1 MRRVLSKPSS
11 VSQLASRRFIAT
23 GKAKLARAMGIL
35 LRSHPFHGH
44 VASGWR
50 ARPESPDRRE
60 LAVGTMG
67 VCWSCGGVQL
77 IWNPEFVNTITD
89 LELAGVLLHEVHHVV
104 MRHPFLFPDRGSPDF
119 DAYAALVAEEVTVNE
134 FVSLPLPGDP
144 FQLEQFTAKHPSL
157 KPFESTRERYRKLY
171 DAGRARRDHEERQQF
186 QKTVEEQLEKLLSG
200 EGTGHLAS
208 HLAGTIPGKPTDS
221 HAGWGSFKDG
231 GAAAA
236 LAVAVATA
244 QAMKLHGHTLPPGL
258 QKLLESL
265 HAGGAPGTV
274 PGGMLESLAGTA
286 RARLHWQSILRQLL
300 AVDHDREQTYLRPP
314 RRFPDLVGVLPGSRR
329 VPLKLRILAAID
341 TSGSMSATTLDE
353 IAAELRVM
361 ARSYDVAVVEF
372 DAAIQR
378 RYRLG
383 DAHAHNPNSGISG
396 SDNAARVAGDPLS
409 AMQGRGGTSFY
420 PVFQRD
426 TLAWAA
432 DGGDLSGVVVF
443 TDGFG
448 PAPEK
453 PPQEQVI
460 WVLMGS
466 DVQQPARWG
475 RVVRATSTS

>member
-1 MRRVLSKPSS
+1 MRRVLSKPQSHPRS
-11 VSQLASRRFIAT
+11 VSQVACSRLIAT
-23 GKAKLARAMGIL
+23 GKTKLARAMGIL

-44 VASGWR
+44 IASGWR
-50 ARPESPDRRE
+50 ARPESPDQRE
-60 LAVGTMG
+60 LSVGTMG
-67 VCWSCGGVQL
+67 VCWACGGVQL
-77 IWNPEFVNTITD
+77 IWNPEFVNKISD

-104 MRHPFLFPDRGSPDF
+104 MRHPFLFPNRQSPDF

-144 FQLEQFTAKHPSL
+144 FRLQQFMAKHPSL

-171 DAGRARRDHEERQQF
+171 DAGRARRDHEERQTF
-186 QKTVEEQLEKLLSG
+186 QKTVEDQLDKLLAG
-200 EGTGHLAS
+200 RLA
-208 HLAGTIPGKPTDS
+208 DS
-221 HAGWGSFKDG
+221 HAAWGSFKDG

-244 QAMKLHGHTLPPGL
+244 QALERHGHTLSPGL
-258 QKLLESL
+258 QKLLRSL
-265 HAGGAPGTV
+265 HSGGAPGTV

-286 RARLHWQSILRQLL
+286 RARLSWQKILRQLL

-329 VPLKLRILAAID
+329 VPTKLRLLAAID
-341 TSGSMSATTLDE
+341 TSGSMSAATLDE

-361 ARSYDVAVVEF
+361 VRSYEVAVVEF
-372 DAAIQR
+372 DAATQR

-383 DAHAHNPNSGISG
+383 DAACSHDSASHG
-396 SDNAARVAGDPLS
+396 GDPLS
-409 AMQGRGGTSFY
+409 AMQGRGGTSFH
-420 PVFQRD
+420 PVFHRD
-426 TLAWAA
+426 SLTWAA

-466 DVQQPARWG
+466 AVQQPARWG
-475 RVVRATSTS
+475 RVVRAKSPS

>member
-1 MRRVLSKPSS
+1 MHRVLSKP
-11 VSQLASRRFIAT
+11 QSRFQSDRLIAT
-23 GKAKLARAMGIL
+23 GKTKLARAMGIL

-44 VASGWR
+44 IASGWR
-50 ARPESPDRRE
+50 ARPAAPDRRE

-77 IWNPEFVNTITD
+77 IWNPEFVDRISD

-104 MRHPFLFPDRGSPDF
+104 MRHPFLFPDRQSPDF
-119 DAYAALVAEEVTVNE
+119 DAYAALVAEEVSVNE
-134 FVSLPLPGDP
+134 FVSFPLPGDP
-144 FQLEQFTAKHPSL
+144 FRLEQLTSKHPSL

-171 DAGRARRDHEERQQF
+171 DAARARRDHEERQKF
-186 QKTVEEQLEKLLSG
+186 QKTVEEQLEKLLAG
-200 EGTGHLAS
+200 EGPGN
-208 HLAGTIPGKPTDS
+208 LAGNPAGSVAGRLTDS
-221 HAGWGSFKDG
+221 HAGWGSFKDC

-236 LAVAVATA
+236 LAVTVATA
-244 QAMKLHGHTLPPGL
+244 QALEQHGHTLSPGF
-258 QKLLESL
+258 QKLLRSL
-265 HAGGAPGTV
+265 HAGGAPGAV

-286 RARLHWQSILRQLL
+286 QARLAWQAILRQLL

-329 VPLKLRILAAID
+329 VPMKLRLLAAID

-361 ARSYDVAVVEF
+361 ARSYEVAVVEF

-383 DAHAHNPNSGISG
+383 DAASSRDPASP
-396 SDNAARVAGDPLS
+396 AGHPLA
-409 AMQGRGGTSFY
+409 AMQGRGGTSFR
-420 PVFQRD
+420 PVFHRD

-448 PAPEK
+448 SAPEK

-466 DVQQPARWG
+466 HVRQPAQWG
-475 RVVRATSTS
+475 RVVRAKSPS

>member
-1 MRRVLSKPSS
+1 MPRVLSKP
-11 VSQLASRRFIAT
+11 QPLREPADSRLIAT

-67 VCWSCGGVQL
+67 VCWACGGVQL

-104 MRHPFLFPDRGSPDF
+104 LRHPFLFPDRQSPDF
-119 DAYAALVAEEVTVNE
+119 DAYAALLAEEVTVNE
-134 FVSLPLPGDP
+134 FVSLPLPGNP
-144 FQLEQFTAKHPSL
+144 FRLEQFTAKHPSL

-171 DAGRARRDHEERQQF
+171 DAGRARRDHDERQQF
-186 QKTVEEQLEKLLSG
+186 QRTVEEQLEKLLSG
-200 EGTGHLAS
+200 EGPGG
-208 HLAGTIPGKPTDS
+208 LAGGLTGRLTDS

-236 LAVAVATA
+236 LAVAVATV
-244 QAMKLHGHTLPPGL
+244 QAMKLHGHTLSPGL
-258 QKLLESL
+258 QKLLQSL

-286 RARLHWQSILRQLL
+286 RARLQWQSILRQLL
-300 AVDHDREQTYLRPP
+300 AVDHDREQTFLRPP

-341 TSGSMSATTLDE
+341 TSGSMAASTLDE

-383 DAHAHNPNSGISG
+383 DAHARNSGSG
-396 SDNAARVAGDPLS
+396 SAARAAGDPLTT
-409 AMQGRGGTSFY
+409 MQGRGGTSFH
-420 PVFQRD
+420 PVFHRD
-426 TLAWAA
+426 TLVWAA

-443 TDGFG
+443 TDGYG

-453 PPQEQVI
+453 PPKEQVI
-460 WVLMGS
+460 WVLMGR

-475 RVVRATSTS
+475 RVIRAESRS